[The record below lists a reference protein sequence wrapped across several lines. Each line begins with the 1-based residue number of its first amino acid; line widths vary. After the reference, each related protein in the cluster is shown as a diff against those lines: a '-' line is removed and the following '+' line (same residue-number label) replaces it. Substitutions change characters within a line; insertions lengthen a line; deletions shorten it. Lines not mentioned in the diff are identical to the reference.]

1 VTQQHNRSNNQLA
14 ETTKCGN
21 NQPMAVTQTATAT
34 HGDESSTINRWG
46 PKQQKQSQCSNI
58 NNIIIIFK
66 ATINRR

>member
-1 VTQQHNRSNNQLA
+1 VTQQRNRSNNQPA

-21 NQPMAVTQTATAT
+21 NQPTAATKTATAT

-46 PKQQKQSQCSNI
+46 PKQQKQSQRSNV

-66 ATINRR
+66 ATINRQ